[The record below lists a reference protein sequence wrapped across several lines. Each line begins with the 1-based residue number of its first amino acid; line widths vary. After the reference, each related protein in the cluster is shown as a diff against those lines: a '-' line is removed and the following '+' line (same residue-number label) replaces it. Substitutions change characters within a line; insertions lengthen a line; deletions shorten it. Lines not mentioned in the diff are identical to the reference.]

1 MNEIDFTQKFAFD
14 FIYKAPEGYEE
25 FNTDWFLSPSGDMIC
40 RRGGYKI
47 DHTCLAL
54 TNWAEHL
61 MEKRWFDANTFL
73 PAYFAACRR
82 AGVNGVI
89 IQIK

>member
-40 RRGGYKI
+40 RRGGYQI
-47 DHTCLAL
+47 AHDILPV
-54 TNWAEHL
+54 TNWPEHL
-61 MEKRWFDANTFL
+61 MEKRWFDGNTFL
-73 PAYFAACRR
+73 PAYFEACRR
-82 AGVNGVI
+82 AGI
-89 IQIK
+89 TTIRIM